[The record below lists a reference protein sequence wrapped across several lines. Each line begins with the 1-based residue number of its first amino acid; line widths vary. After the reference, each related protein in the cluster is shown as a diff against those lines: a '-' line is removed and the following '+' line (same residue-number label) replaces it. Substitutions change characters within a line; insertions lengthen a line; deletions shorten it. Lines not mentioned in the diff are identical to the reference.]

1 MRKHNPFARLPTSPS
16 KRILMLAPVAVGSG
30 SSRLYHRL
38 PIAAGLT
45 GKNPSTM
52 DHHEMYTRW
61 GRGWH
66 LLETPDKY
74 IHSDGWVPLS
84 HLWVRDDTFPRVVD
98 IWVEFNQ
105 RDTTCCDLHHN
116 AHPINNSYDHHRPKI
131 WHNFVF
137 FESGFIKLYKGLK
150 LAKHET
156 VFDITR
162 HTSKTFRL

>member
-45 GKNPSTM
+45 GKILRQWII
-52 DHHEMYTRW
+52 TRW

-74 IHSDGWVPLS
+74 IHSDDWVPLS

-116 AHPINNSYDHHRPKI
+116 AHPINNRYDHHRPK
-131 WHNFVF
+131 F
-137 FESGFIKLYKGLK
+137 FLLFLLLIRPLCITFCFYKLK
-150 LAKHET
+150 
-156 VFDITR
+156 F
-162 HTSKTFRL
+162 